1 LVPSAL
7 ITGITGQDGSYLAE
21 SLVAHGYEVH
31 GMVRR
36 SSSLQRQRIDRP
48 HRIDGTTKTSEP
60 VLHYGDLTDTNTLN
74 QLIQAIRPD
83 EVYNLA
89 SQSHV
94 QISFDM
100 PESTADVVGL
110 GTLRLLEAIRAAG
123 LESRFYQASTTELF
137 GNATDTNPVESTSF
151 HPRSPYA
158 CAKAFAHHIAVNYRE
173 SYGMHVSCGIL
184 GNHESP
190 RRGENFVTRKIT
202 RGVAAILAGEEK
214 ELVLGNLDAA
224 RDWGFAGDY
233 VEAMRL
239 MAQQPTGDD
248 YIITTGEVHTVRDF
262 LQTAFAQVG
271 LEWRD
276 YVRQDPRYMRPSDIR
291 SLAGDNTKA
300 RQVLGWEPRTSFTE
314 LVRLMVVADLERAGL
329 DPEKYVQG

>member
-1 LVPSAL
+1 MPSAL

-21 SLVAHGYEVH
+21 LLMEKGYEVH

-36 SSSLQRQRIDRP
+36 SSSLHRDRIDQLKELAGRAEM
-48 HRIDGTTKTSEP
+48 REP
-60 VLHYGDLTDTNTLN
+60 VLHYGDLSDTYTLN
-74 QLIQAIRPD
+74 QLVQSIQPD
-83 EVYNLA
+83 EIYNLA

-100 PESTADVVGL
+100 PEFTADVVAI
-110 GTLRLLEAIRAAG
+110 GTLRLLEAIRGAG
-123 LESRFYQASTTELF
+123 LQTRFYQASTTEVF
-137 GNATDTNPVESTSF
+137 GNASESQPNESTPF

-158 CAKAFAHHIAVNYRE
+158 CAKAFAHHIVVNYRE

-202 RGVAAILAGEEK
+202 RGVVAILAGREK

-224 RDWGFAGDY
+224 RDWGFARDY
-233 VEAMRL
+233 VEAMW
-239 MAQQPTGDD
+239 MMVQQPEGDD
-248 YIITTGEVHTVRDF
+248 YIITTGDVHTVRDF
-262 LQTAFAQVG
+262 LEATFAMVG
-271 LEWRD
+271 LDWHE

-291 SLAGDNTKA
+291 SLAGDNAKA
-300 RQVLGWEPRTSFTE
+300 KRVLGWSPRTSFAE
-314 LVRLMVVADLERAGL
+314 LVRLMLVSDLERAGL
-329 DPEKYVQG
+329 NPEEHVKV

>member
-1 LVPSAL
+1 VPTAL

-21 SLVAHGYEVH
+21 LLLSRGYNVH

-48 HRIDGTTKTSEP
+48 HHHAGGTQAPDP

-74 QLIQAIRPD
+74 QLVKAIRPD
-83 EVYNLA
+83 EIYNLA

-100 PESTADVVGL
+100 PEFTADVVGL

-137 GNATDTNPVESTSF
+137 GNATDVNPDESTPF

-202 RGVAAILAGEEK
+202 RGVAAILAGEEN

-233 VEAMRL
+233 VEAIWL
-239 MAQQPTGDD
+239 MTQQAQGDD
-248 YIITTGEVHTVRDF
+248 YIITTGDVHTVRDF
-262 LQTAFAQVG
+262 LETAFALVG
-271 LEWRD
+271 KDWQE

-291 SLAGDNTKA
+291 SLAGDNAKA
-300 RQVLGWEPRTSFTE
+300 RKVLGWEPRTSFKD
-314 LVRLMVVADLERAGL
+314 LVRLMIVADLERSGL
-329 DPEKYVQG
+329 DPEKYVQA

>member
-1 LVPSAL
+1 VPTAL

-21 SLVAHGYEVH
+21 LLLARGYEVH

-36 SSSLQRQRIDRP
+36 SSSLQRQRIDP
-48 HRIDGTTKTSEP
+48 LHRADGTIETREP

-74 QLIQAIRPD
+74 QLIRALRPD
-83 EVYNLA
+83 EIYNLA

-100 PESTADVVGL
+100 PEFTADVVGV
-110 GTLRLLEAIRAAG
+110 GTLRLLEAIRAAR

-137 GNATDTNPVESTSF
+137 GNATDTNPDESTPF

-239 MAQQPTGDD
+239 MAQQPEGDD

-262 LQTAFAQVG
+262 LETAFALVG
-271 LEWRD
+271 REWQD
-276 YVRQDPRYMRPSDIR
+276 FVRQDPRYMRPSDIR
-291 SLAGDNTKA
+291 SLAGDNRKA
-300 RQVLGWEPRTSFTE
+300 RRVLGWEPRTSFKD
-314 LVRLMVVADLERAGL
+314 LVRLMVVADLERSGL